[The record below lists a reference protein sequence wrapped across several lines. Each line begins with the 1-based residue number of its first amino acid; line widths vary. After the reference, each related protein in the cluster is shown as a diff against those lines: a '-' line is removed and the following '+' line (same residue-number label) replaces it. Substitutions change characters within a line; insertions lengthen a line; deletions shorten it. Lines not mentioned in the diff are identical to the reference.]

1 MIVIL
6 ITGYYKVPDYTK
18 TVLQIAGRSDKII
31 TSPES
36 LVIVDHNETNFE
48 RTSEAEESA
57 KSSNETVEHVL
68 QNKGRRTDNKKKNS
82 VGVQTEE
89 PEGAWERLTN
99 SNITF
104 YFSKDFVTFSF
115 GSAKLWLNQQENKGL
130 KLTLIV
136 LVGCIIAMF
145 WYFSAQVI
153 GQVVF
158 YWFYSLLKAMSV
170 YL

>member
-1 MIVIL
+1 VIVSL

-36 LVIVDHNETNFE
+36 LVIVDHNETNFV
-48 RTSEAEESA
+48 RKSEPEKSAE
-57 KSSNETVEHVL
+57 SSNETLEPI
-68 QNKGRRTDNKKKNS
+68 QQDEGRRTSKRQNS
-82 VGVQTEE
+82 VGVQTDEE
-89 PEGAWERLTN
+89 PKGAWEKLGN

-104 YFSKDFVTFSF
+104 YFSKDFVTLSF

-153 GQVVF
+153 F
-158 YWFYSLLKAMSV
+158 YWDYSFLTN
-170 YL
+170 

>member
-1 MIVIL
+1 ML
-6 ITGYYKVPDYTK
+6 ITGHYKVPDYTK

-36 LVIVDHNETNFE
+36 LVIIDYNETNFG
-48 RTSEAEESA
+48 RTSEAEVSA
-57 KSSNETVEHVL
+57 ESSNETVEPVL
-68 QNKGRRTDNKKKNS
+68 QNEGRRTDNKKQIS
-82 VGVQTEE
+82 VGVQTTEE
-89 PEGAWERLTN
+89 TEGAWEKLTN

-158 YWFYSLLKAMSV
+158 Y
-170 YL
+170 

>member
-1 MIVIL
+1 MIVML
-6 ITGYYKVPDYTK
+6 ITGHYKVPDYTK

-36 LVIVDHNETNFE
+36 LVIVDYNETNFG
-48 RTSEAEESA
+48 RTSEAGVSA
-57 KSSNETVEHVL
+57 ESSNQTVEPIL
-68 QNKGRRTDNKKKNS
+68 QNEGRRTDNKEQIS
-82 VGVQTEE
+82 VGVQTSEE
-89 PEGAWERLTN
+89 AEGAWEKLTN

-153 GQVVF
+153 GQIVF
-158 YWFYSLLKAMSV
+158 Y
-170 YL
+170 

>member
-1 MIVIL
+1 MITML

-18 TVLQIAGRSDKII
+18 TVLQIAGTSDKII
-31 TSPES
+31 TTPES
-36 LVIVDHNETNFE
+36 LVIVDQNETNFV
-48 RTSEAEESA
+48 TKSDPQEAA
-57 KSSNETVEHVL
+57 RSSNETVEPAL
-68 QNKGRRTDNKKKNS
+68 QNEGRITNRKQNL
-82 VGVQTEE
+82 VGVQTAEE
-89 PEGAWERLTN
+89 SKGVWERLGN

-115 GSAKLWLNQQENKGL
+115 RSAKLWLNQQENKGL

-153 GQVVF
+153 GQVIF
-158 YWFYSLLKAMSV
+158 SWFYSLLKTM
-170 YL
+170 